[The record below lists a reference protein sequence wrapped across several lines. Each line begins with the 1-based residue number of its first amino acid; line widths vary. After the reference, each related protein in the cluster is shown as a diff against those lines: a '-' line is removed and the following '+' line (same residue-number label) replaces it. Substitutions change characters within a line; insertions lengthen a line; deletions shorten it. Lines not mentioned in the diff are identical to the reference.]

1 MDALQGGEILGS
13 VTTSITTMVRHVTQM
28 NDTTSSRTLATGDYV
43 AWYRIER
50 VLGQGGFG
58 VTYLATDTN
67 LDHLVALK
75 EYLPANLVRRG
86 SDKTIAPITDRTQ
99 AEYREGLDSFL
110 REARTLVKFRHPN
123 IVRVM
128 SVFEAN
134 SSAYLVMEYERGMEF
149 RDYVRQHSN
158 IAEIELIDLFLS
170 IADGL
175 DQVHQTGYLHRDIKP
190 VNLII
195 RDNGTPVLLDFGSSR
210 RVDVDVKN
218 TSFVSAGYTALEQY
232 RAGSGLKVGPWT
244 DIYALGGTLY
254 FAITGESPV
263 SPVSRLAAHI
273 RGAPDPLRPASEAGA
288 GRYSLAFLQAI
299 DHALAFH
306 IDNRPASLAEWCE
319 SLRQAREEAISGTTP
334 LTATES
340 ATASATAVTAETVD
354 SPEPLE
360 AVPMPVSAAQANTYG
375 STAAATPRSR
385 LLKQPRTAK
394 AAKPAGRL
402 WLVLPLFAVLLAA
415 TVFGSRFVQQ
425 RQLNQQ
431 LNTELSQAEDELS
444 SQDLPVFAVGEFRR
458 LLDTHPQN
466 ERAKSGFDEG
476 VAKIQR
482 RIGQQIDSGQLVTA
496 AANLRALQG
505 LAVASPELER
515 QLRNAELDQ
524 QIEADIEKIE
534 AHNAQGRFDAAL
546 SQIAAVRELRDDER
560 LQALEQSARAGLA
573 RNAAQKREAA
583 AQAQRE
589 RQQARDRIAEANK
602 RQRERRE
609 RYTSYLASVE
619 SALARGDHKTARRWL
634 DSARALQLDDQ
645 ALSGLERRVTLA
657 EDFASEPFTE
667 YEIRYAKGRFNAFKE
682 AVESKNTARIAQL
695 SGEQPSKQS
704 VLENLFARYRQVTA
718 SVIDVQTSLDPKQ
731 VTATMRIETLAKAN
745 GDIVYPASSYR
756 DFPLTLRRERYLW
769 SNIEW

>member
-1 MDALQGGEILGS
+1 MDALQSGEILGPK
-13 VTTSITTMVRHVTQM
+13 TTPGTTPIKTRVRHITQM

-75 EYLPANLVRRG
+75 EYLPANLVRRD
-86 SDKTIAPITDRTQ
+86 SDKTIAPITDRTE

-128 SVFEAN
+128 SVFEAH
-134 SSAYLVMEYERGMEF
+134 SSAYLVMEYERGVEF
-149 RDYVRQHSN
+149 RDYVKQRRN
-158 IAEIELIDLFLS
+158 IAETELIDLFLS

-273 RGAPDPLRPASEAGA
+273 KGAPDPLRPASEVGA
-288 GRYSLAFLQAI
+288 GRYSPTFLQAV
-299 DHALAFH
+299 DQALAFH

-319 SLRQAREEAISGTTP
+319 SLRQARDEGASGIALP
-334 LTATES
+334 AAS
-340 ATASATAVTAETVD
+340 VPATAAAEPAEVPD
-354 SPEPLE
+354 SIGS
-360 AVPMPVSAAQANTYG
+360 VPGPAVSAAQASTYRSG
-375 STAAATPRSR
+375 AAPVARSR
-385 LLKQPRTAK
+385 LLKQPR
-394 AAKPAGRL
+394 AAKPATHGRL
-402 WLVLPLFAVLLAA
+402 WLVLSMVAVLLAA
-415 TVFGSRFVQQ
+415 TVFGSRFMQQQ
-425 RQLNQQ
+425 RQLNS
-431 LNTELSQAEDELS
+431 ELSQAEAELG
-444 SQDLPVFAVGEFRR
+444 SQDLPVFAVGVFRR

-466 ERAKSGFDEG
+466 ERAKSGFDAG

-482 RIGQQIDSGQLVTA
+482 RISKQIESGQLVIA

-505 LAVASPELER
+505 LAVASPELVR
-515 QLRNAELDQ
+515 QLRTAELDQ
-524 QIEADIEKIE
+524 QIEADIREIE

-546 SQIAAVRELRDDER
+546 GQITAVREVRDDER

-573 RNAAQKREAA
+573 RNAAQQREAE
-583 AQAQRE
+583 AQAERE
-589 RQQARDRIAEANK
+589 RQQTRARIAEANK
-602 RQRERRE
+602 RQRIRRE
-609 RYTSYLASVE
+609 RYTSYLSSVE
-619 SALARGDHKTARRWL
+619 SALDRGDHKSARRWL

-645 ALSGLERRVTLA
+645 ALSGLERRVALA

-682 AVESKNTARIAQL
+682 AVESKNAARIAQL
-695 SGEQPSKQS
+695 SVDQPAKRS
-704 VLENLFARYRQVTA
+704 VLENLFSRYRQVTA
-718 SVIDVQTSLDPKQ
+718 SVIDVQTSLEPKR
-731 VTATMRIETLAKAN
+731 VTATLRIETLAKAN